1 MEKLKRL
8 QDGEDVAELLAEIDD
23 EMPSEEEDE
32 EEEDPEE
39 YGLTE
44 VQKKAHR
51 SEKLF
56 DVDSKKKKLR
66 EKLMAGTR
74 DSCLDSFDE
83 LNHWKIEKTKVE
95 VRSKNAKKFMDMF
108 NNGEVPEG
116 MNAS

>member
-44 VQKKAHR
+44 VQKKVRTHCLR
-51 SEKLF
+51 SQLF
-56 DVDSKKKKLR
+56 KIL
-66 EKLMAGTR
+66 
-74 DSCLDSFDE
+74 SCLR
-83 LNHWKIEKTKVE
+83 LTGP
-95 VRSKNAKKFMDMF
+95 RSCLTWTARRRSWHSR
-108 NNGEVPEG
+108 GR
-116 MNAS
+116 SS